1 MHKPYIKNKERYTG
15 VRIDVQIYKY
25 ISTGLRW
32 IAIENSPIP
41 TLSINVR
48 SEGDVRGKTTSLNLI
63 PLSPR
68 LTRRRF
74 GFVSEGQF
82 QAVGNSS
89 RRDVVP
95 SESTLTG

>member
-1 MHKPYIKNKERYTG
+1 MHKPYIKNKERYIG

-32 IAIENSPIP
+32 IAIENSSIP
-41 TLSINVR
+41 TLSINVQKAM
-48 SEGDVRGKTTSLNLI
+48 SEERQRVLI
-63 PLSPR
+63 SSPLSPR

>member
-1 MHKPYIKNKERYTG
+1 MFVQKAMSEERQR
-15 VRIDVQIYKY
+15 VL
-25 ISTGLRW
+25 IS
-32 IAIENSPIP
+32 S
-41 TLSINVR
+41 
-48 SEGDVRGKTTSLNLI
+48 

>member
-1 MHKPYIKNKERYTG
+1 MHKPYIKNKERYIG

-32 IAIENSPIP
+32 IAIENSSIP
-41 TLSINVR
+41 TLSINVQKAM
-48 SEGDVRGKTTSLNLI
+48 SEERQRVLISSL
-63 PLSPR
+63 LSPR

>member
-1 MHKPYIKNKERYTG
+1 MC
-15 VRIDVQIYKY
+15 KY
-25 ISTGLRW
+25 INIFRRGSDGSQSKIR
-32 IAIENSPIP
+32 PYQ
-41 TLSINVR
+41 LSR
-48 SEGDVRGKTTSLNLI
+48 SMFVQKAMSEERQRVLI
-63 PLSPR
+63 SSPLSPR

>member
-32 IAIENSPIP
+32 IAIENSSIP

-63 PLSPR
+63 PPIPSFDAA
-68 LTRRRF
+68 TFRF
-74 GFVSEGQF
+74 RFRGTIPG
-82 QAVGNSS
+82 G
-89 RRDVVP
+89 R
-95 SESTLTG
+95 